1 MTPLY
6 DYYEAS
12 GKRILIYVGRF
23 PDPKSDPGIFVSQ
36 SVLLAMY
43 RRGLLTGEALKD
55 AEVSFRGKSPVS
67 PRRTVFD
74 PGERSRDQDHD
85 PD

>member
-1 MTPLY
+1 MAPLY
-6 DYYEAS
+6 DYYKPS
-12 GKRILIYVGRF
+12 GKRILIYVGRI
-23 PDPKSDPGIFVSQ
+23 PDPKSDPGTAVSQ

-55 AEVSFRGKSPVS
+55 VEVSFRANNLVNPYKAVLGAEEPSEKSN
-67 PRRTVFD
+67 
-74 PGERSRDQDHD
+74 HD